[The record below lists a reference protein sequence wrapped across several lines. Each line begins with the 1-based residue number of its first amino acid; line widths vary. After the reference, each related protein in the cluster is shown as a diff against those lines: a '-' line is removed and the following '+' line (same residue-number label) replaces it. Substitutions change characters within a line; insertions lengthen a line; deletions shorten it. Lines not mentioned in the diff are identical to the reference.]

1 MAAVSED
8 QNGDD
13 VSRRDGF
20 NREVITLPIGP
31 LPNNKPR
38 LALDLGQFILGGP
51 KARLMSAVSALYVL
65 RCYHQSSTY
74 VMLSALYVQ
83 TESSRLCPHAIV

>member
-38 LALDLGQFILGGP
+38 LALDLGQFILGGL
-51 KARLMSAVSALYVL
+51 KAGLMPAVIALFVLSCYYRLQ
-65 RCYHQSSTY
+65 CT
-74 VMLSALYVQ
+74 
-83 TESSRLCPHAIV
+83 